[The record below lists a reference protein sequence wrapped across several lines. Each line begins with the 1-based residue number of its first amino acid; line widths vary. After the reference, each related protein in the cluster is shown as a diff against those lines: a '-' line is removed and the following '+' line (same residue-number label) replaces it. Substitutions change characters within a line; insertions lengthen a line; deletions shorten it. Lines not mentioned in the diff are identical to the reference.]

1 VMIEDPSHIQRSVVA
16 DEMLVDA
23 LVEEEVAAV
32 ERQQQ
37 QETATTGLSTF
48 ERRPEGLTGLA
59 SFNHQVN
66 FR

>member
-1 VMIEDPSHIQRSVVA
+1 MMIEDPSHIQRSVVA

-23 LVEEEVAAV
+23 PFEEEVAAV

-37 QETATTGLSTF
+37 QETATAGLSTF
-48 ERRPEGLTGLA
+48 QRRPEGLTGLD
-59 SFNHQVN
+59 SFNHQVI